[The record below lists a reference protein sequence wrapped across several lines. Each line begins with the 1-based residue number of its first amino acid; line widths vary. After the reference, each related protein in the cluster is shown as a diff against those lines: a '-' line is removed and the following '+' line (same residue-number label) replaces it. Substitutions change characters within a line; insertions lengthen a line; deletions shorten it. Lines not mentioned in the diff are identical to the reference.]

1 MNSASFV
8 APSHSSTGL
17 GLHARAR
24 LHQDQAIGEL
34 AGPRLPSWLLQWPSR
49 AFPIPGTNLLVD
61 GSGEH
66 APFTAMLPSL
76 QPPIVQSLDDPREQI
91 VQPPRGARWPATYV
105 GLSTRARP
113 SNASVLT
120 RRVGGEARV
129 WLVCKCDIERGE
141 EILVDPSAVAGP
153 PPCASSSAAPA
164 EQQLEEGREG
174 ELSHEL
180 RMTRGQR
187 RRGKQPAGP
196 EGESDAGVASILSHL
211 PLTMAPPSLGPDM
224 LSALDRQC
232 YGAEHTPGAPPLTHS
247 LHRPRPTLLHRPSH
261 SLHIPRARA
270 CRGFYYLPHYHHT
283 YPEVPR

>member
-1 MNSASFV
+1 MNSACFV
-8 APSHSSTGL
+8 APSHSSAGL

-34 AGPRLPSWLLQWPSR
+34 SGPRLPRWLLQWPSR
-49 AFPIPGTNLLVD
+49 AFPIPGTNLLID

-76 QPPIVQSLDDPREQI
+76 QPPIVQSLDDPREPI
-91 VQPPRGARWPATYV
+91 VQPALRGARWPATYV

-113 SNASVLT
+113 SNASVMT

-141 EILVDPSAVAGP
+141 EILVDPSAVAEP
-153 PPCASSSAAPA
+153 PLCASSSAAPA
-164 EQQLEEGREG
+164 EQHQHLEEGREG

-187 RRGKQPAGP
+187 RRGKQPGGA
-196 EGESDAGVASILSHL
+196 EGASDAGVASMLIHL
-211 PLTMAPPSLGPDM
+211 PLTTTPPELGPDM
-224 LSALDRQC
+224 LSALNRQC
-232 YGAEHTPGAPPLTHS
+232 YGAERTPGDDNLFDTSDERDDGSGAEPLP
-247 LHRPRPTLLHRPSH
+247 L
-261 SLHIPRARA
+261 
-270 CRGFYYLPHYHHT
+270 YL
-283 YPEVPR
+283 